1 LETTRTSS
9 NQRRS
14 VVSRPSTN
22 WATLRGQFFNRGIAN
37 SAVVAVALAFL
48 AIGRISFSADASQAQ
63 REYAADASAPTNSPI
78 AALGRKIFFDPSLS
92 ASGRMSCA
100 TCHSPAHAYGPSNGL
115 AVQLGGPGMDQQ
127 GARAVPS
134 LRYVLNR
141 TPAWHKHF
149 VENPLDRIVEGN
161 DPPKGGF
168 GWDGRFNSLHEQAN
182 FPLLA
187 PNEMANKGIEEVAV
201 KLQRAPYAEDF
212 RRIFGSQIFAEP
224 AKAYAQALLALE
236 RFELEDPS
244 FHPYTSKYDDYLD
257 GKAQLTGQEQRGLAL
272 FDDPQRGN
280 CASCHLDRKGADGSH
295 PLFTDYEFE
304 ALGVPRNPEL
314 AGNAEQS
321 YFDMGLCG
329 PLRMDQ
335 SKQRTY
341 CGLFKTPTLRN
352 VSTRAVYFHNGRFH
366 TLREALRFYVRRD
379 TDPRLWYPISSSGVA
394 SKFDDLPEA
403 LRGNVDVIDEPLTRK
418 EGATPAWSD
427 TEIEDVIAFL
437 KTLTDRDALDAN
449 AAAN

>member
-1 LETTRTSS
+1 LETTRTSL
-9 NQRRS
+9 NLRRS
-14 VVSRPSTN
+14 VVSRLAAKPD
-22 WATLRGQFFNRGIAN
+22 TLRGRFLRCALAT
-37 SAVVAVALAFL
+37 SAVVAVVLVFL
-48 AIGRISFSADASQAQ
+48 AIGRIGPSTYASQTQ
-63 REYAADASAPTNSPI
+63 RVGSSDTSSTSDSPI
-78 AALGRKIFFDPSLS
+78 AALGKKIFFDASLS
-92 ASGRMSCA
+92 ASARMSCA
-100 TCHSPAHAYGPSNGL
+100 TCHSPAHAYGPPNGL

-168 GWDGRFNSLHEQAN
+168 GWDGRFGSLHEQAN

-187 PNEMANKGIEEVAV
+187 PNEMANTGVEEIVA

-212 RRIFGSQIFAEP
+212 RRLFGPQIFGDP
-224 AKAYAQALLALE
+224 TKAYAQALLALE

-244 FHPYTSKYDDYLD
+244 FHPYTSKYDAYLD
-257 GKAQLTGQEQRGLAL
+257 GKAQLTEQEQRGLAL
-272 FDDPQRGN
+272 FDDPRRGN

-314 AGNAEQS
+314 AANAAQT

-329 PLRMDQ
+329 PLRVDQ
-335 SKQRTY
+335 SKQSSY

-352 VSTRAVYFHNGRFH
+352 VATRTVFFHNGRFH
-366 TLREALRFYVRRD
+366 TLKEALRFYVRRD
-379 TDPRLWYPISSSGVA
+379 TDPQLWYPVSASGSV
-394 SKFDDLPEA
+394 SKFDDLPGKFHA
-403 LRGNVDVIDEPLTRK
+403 NVDVIDEPLTRK
-418 EGATPAWSD
+418 EGASPAWSD
-427 TEIEDVIAFL
+427 AEIEDVIAFL
-437 KTLTDRDALDAN
+437 QTLTDRDGLITKTAD
-449 AAAN
+449 